1 MCKNNAQCVQNKFWS
16 PRDAF
21 IAKTDMLSPVYSK
34 CVHNISLLYKCTQN
48 QFAVQAYSKPVYC
61 KGVQK
66 TRLMYTQNQ
75 FTVHLVCANC
85 VPVDKLFEIS

>member
-1 MCKNNAQCVQNKFWS
+1 MQIVCKNNAQCVQNKFWS

-61 KGVQK
+61 KGVQ
-66 TRLMYTQNQ
+66 TRSERSINLPSYK
-75 FTVHLVCANC
+75 VINC
-85 VPVDKLFEIS
+85 YIVMCSL